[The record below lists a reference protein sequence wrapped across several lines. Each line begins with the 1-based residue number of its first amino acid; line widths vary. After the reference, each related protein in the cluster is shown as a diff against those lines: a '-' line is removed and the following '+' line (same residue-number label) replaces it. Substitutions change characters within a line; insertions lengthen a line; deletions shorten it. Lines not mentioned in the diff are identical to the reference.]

1 MLVDPNSFAN
11 SVVASDV
18 EAKTLDEKLALYN
31 KALALAI
38 KNNKSE
44 NAKANIEHRKQR
56 PTTEDQKKHLRKMG
70 LI

>member
-11 SVVASDV
+11 SVVASDTK
-18 EAKTLDEKLALYN
+18 AKTLDEKLALYN
-31 KALALAI
+31 EALNLAI

-44 NAKANIEHRKQR
+44 NAKADIESRKHQPNIEDQ
-56 PTTEDQKKHLRKMG
+56 EDYLRKMG

>member
-11 SVVASDV
+11 SVVASDT

-44 NAKANIEHRKQR
+44 NAKADIEYRKQEPNIEEQERY
-56 PTTEDQKKHLRKMG
+56 LRKMG

>member
-44 NAKANIEHRKQR
+44 NAKADIEYRKQEPNIEEQESYLQR
-56 PTTEDQKKHLRKMG
+56 MG
-70 LI
+70 FI

>member
-11 SVVASDV
+11 SVVASDT

-44 NAKANIEHRKQR
+44 NAKADIEYRKQEPNIEEQERY
-56 PTTEDQKKHLRKMG
+56 LRRMG

>member
-11 SVVASDV
+11 SVVASDT

-38 KNNKSE
+38 KNSKSE
-44 NAKANIEHRKQR
+44 NAKADIEYRKQEPNIEEQERY
-56 PTTEDQKKHLRKMG
+56 LRRMG